1 MDAIVA
7 HFQDHLIAY
16 IVVAACAL
24 PVLFVYRKYVVPI
37 FAYALEV
44 CIYMGL
50 LHSVLFLVVKIIRWF
65 KMESSFE
72 AIGAKTDPGWGIPWM
87 HFWKHDLFNP
97 HWLVYLELAFM
108 VIFVYFVWKL
118 RPMRIQK
125 IRERGAARKPGAG
138 KSGVR
143 PPAKGAFAKK
153 KLGAKKR

>member
-1 MDAIVA
+1 
-7 HFQDHLIAY
+7 
-16 IVVAACAL
+16 
-24 PVLFVYRKYVVPI
+24 
-37 FAYALEV
+37 
-44 CIYMGL
+44 
-50 LHSVLFLVVKIIRWF
+50 
-65 KMESSFE
+65 
-72 AIGAKTDPGWGIPWM
+72 
-87 HFWKHDLFNP
+87 
-97 HWLVYLELAFM
+97 M